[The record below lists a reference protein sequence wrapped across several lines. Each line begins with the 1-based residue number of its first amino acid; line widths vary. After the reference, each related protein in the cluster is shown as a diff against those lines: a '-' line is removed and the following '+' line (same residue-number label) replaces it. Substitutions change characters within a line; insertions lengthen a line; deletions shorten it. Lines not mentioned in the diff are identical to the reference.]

1 MSGTK
6 NRPHKRRNIILLVL
20 LALLCIGGVELL
32 VCRFAAPELFQRL
45 AAPVAGLMQR
55 VSDFGEALHSNLQE
69 LLSRPGEDE
78 MVNQLAGPPAIE
90 EVPPAEESKVTE
102 FVTRDGRE
110 YLTGGVVDLVYYNQ
124 GEEPWASQ
132 TFGNDPIRGYG
143 CGPTAMA
150 MLASSLTGEETD
162 PGAMADWAYQQ
173 GYCAPGSGSYLSIVE
188 GTASAIGLEAEAYEA
203 ASADALVQQLASG
216 HLFVALMT
224 RGHFTERGH
233 FIILRGVT
241 LEGRVLVADPN
252 SRERSLAAWGRS
264 SFWMSS
270 HPAAARARRCGG
282 SPCTS
287 KKRSG
292 LGIVKGILSAQA
304 AAGGPVG
311 LDNPGPEGAV
321 ALKLLL
327 EGLGSGTGRRGLPGQ
342 KPLQLLLVFRRK
354 DAALLRQVGLVFP
367 QLVDRLLP
375 ELEKELNGDRIPPLY
390 GGGELSRQLKHLGER
405 RIDAALRGQHRSE
418 LLFRQ
423 HLYALL
429 RRSGGAFFRL
439 PEAVPQ
445 L

>member
-45 AAPVAGLMQR
+45 TAPVAGLMQR

-150 MLASSLTGEETD
+150 MLASSLTFAAAAED
-162 PGAMADWAYQQ
+162 ADSLRDKLSTLEDEK

-252 SRERSLAAWGRS
+252 SRERSLAAWEPQLILDELSSSRS
-264 SFWMSS
+264 S
-270 HPAAARARRCGG
+270 
-282 SPCTS
+282 
-287 KKRSG
+287 
-292 LGIVKGILSAQA
+292 
-304 AAGGPVG
+304 
-311 LDNPGPEGAV
+311 GA
-321 ALKLLL
+321 
-327 EGLGSGTGRRGLPGQ
+327 
-342 KPLQLLLVFRRK
+342 PLW
-354 DAALLRQVGLVFP
+354 
-367 QLVDRLLP
+367 
-375 ELEKELNGDRIPPLY
+375 RI
-390 GGGELSRQLKHLGER
+390 SMHQ
-405 RIDAALRGQHRSE
+405 
-418 LLFRQ
+418 
-423 HLYALL
+423 
-429 RRSGGAFFRL
+429 
-439 PEAVPQ
+439 
-445 L
+445 

>member
-45 AAPVAGLMQR
+45 TAPVAGLMQR

-173 GYCAPGSGSYLSIVE
+173 GYCACLLY
-188 GTASAIGLEAEAYEA
+188 T
-203 ASADALVQQLASG
+203 
-216 HLFVALMT
+216 
-224 RGHFTERGH
+224 
-233 FIILRGVT
+233 
-241 LEGRVLVADPN
+241 
-252 SRERSLAAWGRS
+252 
-264 SFWMSS
+264 
-270 HPAAARARRCGG
+270 
-282 SPCTS
+282 SPSPRDCS
-287 KKRSG
+287 
-292 LGIVKGILSAQA
+292 
-304 AAGGPVG
+304 
-311 LDNPGPEGAV
+311 
-321 ALKLLL
+321 
-327 EGLGSGTGRRGLPGQ
+327 
-342 KPLQLLLVFRRK
+342 
-354 DAALLRQVGLVFP
+354 
-367 QLVDRLLP
+367 
-375 ELEKELNGDRIPPLY
+375 
-390 GGGELSRQLKHLGER
+390 
-405 RIDAALRGQHRSE
+405 
-418 LLFRQ
+418 
-423 HLYALL
+423 
-429 RRSGGAFFRL
+429 
-439 PEAVPQ
+439 
-445 L
+445 